1 MLGACGAEGSAHK
14 PCTNEA
20 WSGKCA
26 LRDLRKVEDRELP
39 IPYVVY
45 EGIYAPQTNPDFP
58 HFTPA
63 EVRMRFG
70 TPAAHEFQMVDHLK
84 AQASVSCHA
93 SNTPGTC
100 LPQDVVADVLPFDAE
115 HAATTAEAPHTTGCA
130 AIDASSEQDRLAKSR
145 TESVAIDERFTFAPD
160 SSALATEATA
170 AATSVA
176 KRMADDP
183 SLECVGV
190 VGQTSP
196 GESPSLAEA
205 RARAVKQLL
214 VSLGV
219 ESKRLT
225 TVALTASVYQGGTKQ
240 PPTEP
245 DTRRVS
251 LSVLLKTADKS
262 GQ

>member
-1 MLGACGAEGSAHK
+1 M
-14 PCTNEA
+14 
-20 WSGKCA
+20 
-26 LRDLRKVEDRELP
+26 RKVEDRELP
-39 IPYVVY
+39 IPYVTY
-45 EGIYAPQTNPDFP
+45 EAIYTPQTNPDFP
-58 HFTPA
+58 QFTPA

-84 AQASVSCHA
+84 AQAQVSCTA

-100 LPQDVVADVLPFDAE
+100 LPADVVAEVVPFDAE
-115 HAATTAEAPHTTGCA
+115 HAAATAEAPHTTGCA

-145 TESVAIDERFTFAPD
+145 TQSVAIDERFGFAQD
-160 SSALATEATA
+160 SSALAAEATA

-176 KRMADDP
+176 KRMAEDS

-190 VGQTSP
+190 VGQSSP
-196 GESPSLAEA
+196 GESPSIAEA

-225 TVALTASVYQGGTKQ
+225 TIALTASVYQGGTK
-240 PPTEP
+240 PTAAEP